1 MQGGQVHLQNI
12 AKGTTK
18 PGIESKYDCC
28 LRHKALMTQITLP
41 LAPHLCPDKTRKNA
55 TNTKVLK
62 RRKTLSNEWSALI
75 CTKLL
80 VLGIKGG
87 HRPNQVTQIRGSLS
101 QVNAALSLF
110 PIHAYA
116 LFTEALLFE
125 NYRSY
130 ICSVYSDMHTMMCS
144 KSPAKCGGAGEGV
157 QVCS

>member
-1 MQGGQVHLQNI
+1 MQIQMQTQRHVQRQTRLNKQIPYQCCGSCVTINTSMQGDQVHLQNI

-62 RRKTLSNEWSALI
+62 RRKTLSNEWSAFI

-80 VLGIKGG
+80 VLGIKGTQAEPSDTNKRIALPG
-87 HRPNQVTQIRGSLS
+87 KCSAVT
-101 QVNAALSLF
+101 F
-110 PIHAYA
+110 PHSCLCIVH
-116 LFTEALLFE
+116 
-125 NYRSY
+125 
-130 ICSVYSDMHTMMCS
+130 
-144 KSPAKCGGAGEGV
+144 
-157 QVCS
+157 